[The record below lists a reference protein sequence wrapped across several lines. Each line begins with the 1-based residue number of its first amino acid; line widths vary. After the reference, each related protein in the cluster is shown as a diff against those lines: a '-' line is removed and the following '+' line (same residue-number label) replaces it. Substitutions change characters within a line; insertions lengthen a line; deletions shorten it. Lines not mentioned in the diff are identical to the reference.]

1 MKTTINIIKLCLLL
15 VLFSLTTAR
24 GQENCDVDYE
34 IGMVQQNGNFIISQ
48 VNPPS
53 TLHIIYLA
61 PMCNPNYISISDNW
75 PLSNTVTIIAGYGTN
90 TVLTNSVIP
99 AGGAFQYNIPVN
111 TTGSVQSYTVHYYA
125 YQIVNPEDPGQSC
138 KSFIFDWYP
147 QPPVNFT
154 VVPSPICA
162 GGQICFNSPT
172 PTFTNNVHYDY
183 FQITPP
189 LIPANF
195 GNAVPN
201 WYNNNNYNP
210 TFPNVF
216 TNTCVPTSFFGSAG
230 VYTIG
235 LAAFYTTPLLPNAMG
250 CYNTQVQT
258 FTIHP
263 APGVVSISS
272 STASTCQGSAVS
284 LTANVNPA
292 ITSVTWQPGNLSG
305 LVVSVTPTTTTTYTL
320 YASTAAGCTVSA
332 VTTIQTLDCCNPN
345 LSGQRSLSNCTLV
358 PVGTPGALTWSNYFN
373 TVVSAT
379 NTAIE
384 VPASGNITGPA
395 NFFIRGNLQ
404 INAPVTFNSLNMVID
419 HAGSITQNA
428 NVSIDRSYLHGCN
441 RNWKGISSNAVLN
454 ITNAVIEDAQN
465 ALSSPAGGTHPGLT
479 LINVFFNKNLNGL
492 NFQAKVFT
500 SFQLRECVFTCR
512 AIAPAL
518 YNYTSG
524 ALWRTNTN
532 FNNTG
537 LTQFGQATLMG
548 SSLLGITSTQRSQTG
563 ILGLGVSMSNTA
575 TGLIVGTSNPPAGSA
590 YSNLFDLLPVGTA
603 MFYSQMDYYHNW
615 FQNIRNVAAF
625 QDQYGSL
632 SSAIYQEGCRSLV
645 GTYPAIIGSVYGNT
659 VVSSDYG
666 VRAITNGSLNVSH
679 SRFDGVLTGVFI
691 SKWYGTAAN
700 NYVNTVN
707 NNTFNNCA
715 IDVNGF
721 DNKKINLSINS
732 NVGTWTATGRQ
743 PSSYNVAL
751 AELSKN
757 AACKVEVLNNLFS
770 GKNKSGVYSNTYM
783 GLTVESNTITM
794 ATPLANQFGGN
805 IWLDNTDDSK
815 IRYNQLSYAAGN
827 TNNWVTFGIFTS
839 SGLNNLYC
847 SNNTQG
853 ATVCMKFQGN
863 CPSKI
868 YSNVLS
874 PNASNPSQ
882 VGINLDATGFVGN
895 INYITASSSTVCA
908 ENQFGNFAFADTY
921 SQNGSQGK
929 PIDYSGVANAS
940 NPFYPA
946 VNLIDAFPSVSFN
959 QTFNSNSGIVNCGSS
974 QSPQANS
981 TDTQEAMRAVAPTV
995 SSSNANAVFAPVTVE
1010 VAEKVAY
1017 DLIKQKQLNPAKI
1030 DGGVQFV
1037 TTQNNQ
1043 ANGKFYKADSLVMA
1057 YTQNQSAQ
1065 TLQLAKNL
1073 NNQASV
1079 VNDVDDHQKTYNT
1092 IYLAY
1097 LDNTISEAQKATLK
1111 TLAQLCPFTDGNSV
1125 YQSRAL
1131 LKAYDTTDYRNACET
1146 SAPVLPQSGNRFI
1159 TPNAASTVNQAA
1171 VMATEVF
1178 PNPASTELN
1187 ITTALTG
1194 AEFTLSNVLGQVVI
1208 VTKLNPLTK
1217 LDVSNLKNGTY
1228 LYTITKDKAILKS
1241 EKLIITK

>member
-1 MKTTINIIKLCLLL
+1 MKNISQLLKLCLLL
-15 VLFSLTTAR
+15 VLFSLNTAR
-24 GQENCDVDYE
+24 GQENCDADYE
-34 IGMVQQNGNFIISQ
+34 LGMITPNGNYIIAQ
-48 VNPPS
+48 ANPAS
-53 TLHIIYLA
+53 SVHIIYL
-61 PMCNPNYISISDNW
+61 PPLCNPNYLSIADNW
-75 PLSNTVTIIAGYGTN
+75 PTSNTVTIISGYGTN

-99 AGGAFQYNIPVN
+99 SGGYFQFNIPVN

-138 KSFIFDWYP
+138 KSFIFDWLP

-154 VVPSPICA
+154 VVPTPLCA

-172 PTFTNNVHYDY
+172 PTLTNNVHYDY

-189 LIPANF
+189 LNPAFFN
-195 GNAVPN
+195 NAVPN
-201 WYNNNNYNP
+201 WYNSNNYNP
-210 TFPNVF
+210 TFANVF
-216 TNTCVPTSFFGSAG
+216 TSTCVPTSFFGSAG

-235 LAAFYTTPLLPNAMG
+235 LAAFYTTPLLPNTMG

-258 FTIHP
+258 FTINP

-320 YASTAAGCTVSA
+320 YASTAAGCTVSTVA
-332 VTTIQTLDCCNPN
+332 TIQTLDCCNPN
-345 LSGQRSLSNCTLV
+345 LSGQRSLSSCTLV
-358 PVGTPGALTWSNYFN
+358 PIGTPGALTWSNYFN

-379 NTAIE
+379 NSAIE
-384 VPASGNITGPA
+384 VPASGNITA
-395 NFFIRGNLQ
+395 NLFIRGDLQ
-404 INAPVTFNSLNMVID
+404 INAPVTFNSSEIVID

-428 NVSIDRSYLHGCN
+428 VVTIDRSYLHGCN
-441 RNWKGISSNAVLN
+441 RNWKGIGSTAALN
-454 ITNAVIEDAQN
+454 ITNSVIEDAKD
-465 ALSSPAGGTHPGLT
+465 AVSSPAGGTHPGLT
-479 LINVFFNKNLNGL
+479 LVNVFFNKNLNGL

-524 ALWRTNTN
+524 ALWRTTSN
-532 FNNTG
+532 FSNTG
-537 LTQFGQATLMG
+537 LTQFGQATLKG
-548 SSLLGITSTQRSQTG
+548 SSVLGITSTQRSQTG
-563 ILGLGVSMSNTA
+563 MLGLGVSMSNTA
-575 TGLIVGTSNPPAGSA
+575 TGLIVGTSNPVAGSA

-603 MFYSQMDYYHNW
+603 MFYSQIDYYHNW

-625 QDQYGSL
+625 QDQYGSV
-632 SSAIYQEGCRSLV
+632 SAAIYQEGCRSLV

-659 VVSSDYG
+659 VSSSDYG

-679 SRFDGVLTGVFI
+679 SRFEGVLTGVFI
-691 SKWYGTAAN
+691 SKWYGTASN
-700 NYVNTVN
+700 NYANTIN
-707 NNTFNNCA
+707 NNSFNNCV

-743 PSSYNVAL
+743 PSTYNVAL

-770 GKNKSGVYSNTYM
+770 GKNKCGVYANTYM

-794 ATPLANQFGGN
+794 ATPLSNQFAGD

-827 TNNWVTFGIFTS
+827 TSNWFTFGIFTA

-847 SNNTQG
+847 SNSTQG
-853 ATVCMKFQGN
+853 ATTCMKFQGAGIH
-863 CPSKI
+863 KL

-874 PNASNPSQ
+874 PNSANPSQ
-882 VGINLDATGFVGN
+882 LGIFLDQNAN
-895 INYITASSSTVCA
+895 IGDVNYITASSATVCA
-908 ENQFGNFAFADTY
+908 ENQFGTFAYADTY
-921 SQNGSQGK
+921 CKANSQGQR
-929 PIDYSGVANAS
+929 IDYSGPANGT

-946 VNLIDAFPSVSFN
+946 VNLIDIFPSAQFN
-959 QTFNSNSGIVNCGSS
+959 PTPNSSTGLVNCGSS
-974 QSPQANS
+974 QSPQS
-981 TDTQEAMRAVAPTV
+981 GSSETQSALRAVAPTV
-995 SSSNANAVFAPVTVE
+995 NTSNANAVFAPVTVE

-1017 DLIKQKQLNPAKI
+1017 DLIKQKNLDPAKI

-1037 TTQNNQ
+1037 NTQNNQ
-1043 ANGKFYKADSLVMA
+1043 ANGKFYKSDSLIA
-1057 YTQNQSAQ
+1057 DYTKTKSAQ
-1065 TLQLAKNL
+1065 TLQLAKNQ
-1073 NNQASV
+1073 NTQADV
-1079 VNDVDDHQKTYNT
+1079 LNDVDDHQKTYNT

-1146 SAPVLPQSGNRFI
+1146 ALPALPQSGNRLL
-1159 TPNAASTVNQAA
+1159 TTSPANVNEAAAKG
-1171 VMATEVF
+1171 TEVF

-1187 ITTALTG
+1187 ITTDLTG
-1194 AEFTLSNVLGQVVI
+1194 AEFTLSNVLGQVI
-1208 VTKLNPLTK
+1208 SVTKLTPLTK

-1241 EKLIITK
+1241 DKLIITK